1 VSSSTSGPEH
11 PDDGSNAARQLSFAL
26 AALLAFGAGGI
37 DAFTFARLGNVF
49 GGVMTGNLVILGL
62 SIGTG
67 KAVVAGRAS
76 LAIVAFIVG
85 VYLAGRITRDVA
97 PSRIWPRQVTRVLFV
112 EGVILAALIVGWEVV
127 GTSPKGSSQALLLA
141 ASALAMGLQSGAVV
155 TIGISGLSTT
165 YLTGTLT
172 GVLTNFA
179 HSGRIR
185 TQSVVIVA
193 SLLIGAITMALV
205 ISHIPRFAPVLPLG
219 AVILVVAAAQFDKR
233 LQGHGV

>member
-1 VSSSTSGPEH
+1 
-11 PDDGSNAARQLSFAL
+11 LSFTL

-37 DAFTFARLGNVF
+37 DAFTFARLGEVF

-62 SIGTG
+62 SIGSG
-67 KAVVAGRAS
+67 RAVVIGRAS
-76 LAIVAFIVG
+76 VAIAAFIAG

-97 PSRIWPRQVTRVLFV
+97 PTGIWPRQVTRVLFV
-112 EGVILAALIVGWEVV
+112 EGVVLAALAAGWEVV
-127 GTSPKGSSQALLLA
+127 GTSPKGASQAVLLV

-172 GVLTNFA
+172 GVLTNLA

-193 SLLIGAITMALV
+193 SLLLGAITMALV

-219 AVILVVAAAQFDKR
+219 AVILVLVGATHDKR